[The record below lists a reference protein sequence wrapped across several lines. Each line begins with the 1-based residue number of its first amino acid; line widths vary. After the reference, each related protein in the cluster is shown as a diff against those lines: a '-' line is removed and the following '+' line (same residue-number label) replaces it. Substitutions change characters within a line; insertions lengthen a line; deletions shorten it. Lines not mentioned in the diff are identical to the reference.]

1 MPNFILT
8 PQDMLKEERHNV
20 ILHEVNLHNKVLTT
34 YLGEQLGVSEDTIR
48 RDLNELA
55 DAGKVIKVHGGAL
68 SKSFHNSFNS
78 KDVYSLAEK
87 KLIAQKAVKIIQD
100 GMYIFTTGGTTILEM
115 ARVLPENL
123 RATFFTGS
131 LPAAF
136 EYLEHPHIEVIL
148 IGDRL
153 SKNSR
158 ITVGGGAIAQIRQVK
173 ADLCFLGTNAIDI
186 HAGLTD
192 NDLDVV
198 QIKKAMVESSSRIVS
213 LSISEKVNTSQR
225 LKVCNAT
232 DIDVLITELDPLSEL
247 LKPYRTAGMEI
258 L

>member
-1 MPNFILT
+1 
-8 PQDMLKEERHNV
+8 MLKEERQNF
-20 ILHEVNLHNKVLTT
+20 ILHEINVHNKVLTT
-34 YLGEQLGVSEDTIR
+34 YLVEKLTVSEDTIR

-55 DAGKVIKVHGGAL
+55 EAGRIIKVHGGAL
-68 SKSFHNSFNS
+68 SRSFHNSS
-78 KDVYSLAEK
+78 HTDIYSLAEK
-87 KLIAQKAVKIIQD
+87 RLIARKAVNLIQD
-100 GMYIFTTGGTTILEM
+100 GMFVFSTGGTTILEM
-115 ARVLPENL
+115 ARILPENL

-136 EYLEHPHIEVIL
+136 EYVAHPHIDVII

-158 ITVGGGAIAQIRQVK
+158 ITVGGAAIAQIRQVK

-198 QIKKAMVESSSRIVS
+198 QIKKAMVESSSRVIS
-213 LSISEKVNTSQR
+213 LSISEKINTSQR
-225 LKVCNAT
+225 LKVCDAT
-232 DIDVLITELDPLSEL
+232 DIDTLITELDPNDLL
-247 LKPYRTAGMEI
+247 LKPYREAGMEV

>member
-1 MPNFILT
+1 
-8 PQDMLKEERHNV
+8 MLKEERQNF
-20 ILHEVNLHNKVLTT
+20 ILHEVNVHNKVLTT
-34 YLGEQLGVSEDTIR
+34 YLVEKLGVSEDTIR

-55 DAGKVIKVHGGAL
+55 EAGRIIKVHGGAL
-68 SKSFHNSFNS
+68 SRSFHNSFNS
-78 KDVYSLAEK
+78 TDIYSLAEK
-87 KLIAQKAVKIIQD
+87 KAIARKAVHLIQD
-100 GMYIFTTGGTTILEM
+100 GMFVFTTGGTTILEM
-115 ARVLPENL
+115 ARMLPENL

-136 EYLEHPHIEVIL
+136 EYVEHPHIDVIL

-158 ITVGGGAIAQIRQVK
+158 ITVGGAAIAQIRQVK

-198 QIKKAMVESSSRIVS
+198 QIKKAMVESSSRVVS

-225 LKVCNAT
+225 LKVCDAT
-232 DIDVLITELDPLSEL
+232 DIDTLITELDPDDML
-247 LKPYRTAGMEI
+247 LKPYRAAGMEV